1 MLKKTIAYVDYNGVK
16 REEDFWFNLTK
27 AEITEMELSTSGG
40 LAETIQRI
48 VQTQD
53 QPAIIAIFKD
63 LILKAYGEKSPDG
76 KYFRKSEEI
85 RTNFAQTAAYSEWF
99 MMLASNADEAAAF
112 INGIVPNMEKTN
124 NPAPLEA
131 VK

>member
-85 RTNFAQTAAYSEWF
+85 RTNFAQTEAYSELF
-99 MMLASNADEAAAF
+99 MMLATDADEAAAF

-124 NPAPLEA
+124 SPAPLEA

>member
-1 MLKKTIAYVDYNGVK
+1 MLKKTIAYIDYNGVK

-48 VQTQD
+48 VQAQD

-85 RTNFAQTAAYSEWF
+85 RTNFAQTEAYSELF
-99 MMLASNADEAAAF
+99 MLLATDADEAAAF

-124 NPAPLEA
+124 SPAPLEA

>member
-85 RTNFAQTAAYSEWF
+85 RTNFAQTEAYSELF
-99 MMLASNADEAAAF
+99 MMLATNADEAAAF